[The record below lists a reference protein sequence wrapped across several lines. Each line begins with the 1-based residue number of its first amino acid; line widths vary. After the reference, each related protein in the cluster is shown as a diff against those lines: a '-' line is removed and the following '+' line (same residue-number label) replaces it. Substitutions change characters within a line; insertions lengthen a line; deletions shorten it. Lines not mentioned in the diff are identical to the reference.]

1 MGLPRPREAM
11 TADGGPTGPVGAGP
25 DGGGGPAVE
34 GDGRPGRGA
43 TQPERPA
50 VQEKAAEVE
59 RPSSWRNLWWNLW
72 RGLAGPP
79 SAGPAGDANHAPA
92 APPADAPGPFRL
104 RVGVV
109 STVGNYREHNEDNF
123 YLPSPD
129 GKAIGGGTTGQRDAF
144 LEVRLDPGAILPFVV
159 ADGMGGQLAGE
170 KASQMAVD
178 IIPKELSRRIGPG
191 ESEDKAIQRVIRDA
205 VAAANQ
211 EILGLSVVQTEFN
224 NMGTTVVLALFRADR
239 VYVAGIGDSRAY
251 RVRDGRIEQFTKD
264 HSLAQALLEAGTITA
279 EELPNH
285 KFNHVLYLYLGSK
298 DARGGPE
305 DVRAAE
311 FRVGD
316 RFLLA
321 SDGLTGVVDDER
333 LAEVVA
339 ASDDPQVTARA
350 LVTLAL
356 DNHSKDNVTCLVI
369 HVV

>member
-1 MGLPRPREAM
+1 MRPTKNQVRPPEPGDDRAVNPPSQPDFQRSGREP
-11 TADGGPTGPVGAGP
+11 TKPGP
-25 DGGGGPAVE
+25 PA
-34 GDGRPGRGA
+34 
-43 TQPERPA
+43 TS
-50 VQEKAAEVE
+50 EKADDV
-59 RPSSWRNLWWNLW
+59 PSQESWRNRWQKFW
-72 RGLAGPP
+72 RGIAGLPADASP
-79 SAGPAGDANHAPA
+79 SIKANHAPITTGMT
-92 APPADAPGPFRL
+92 PGARARML

-123 YLPSPD
+123 YLPTFAGRAMS
-129 GKAIGGGTTGQRDAF
+129 GGVGRSDASM
-144 LEVRLDPGAILPFVV
+144 EIPIEEGSMYPFVV

-178 IIPKELSRRIGPG
+178 IIPKELSRRISTA
-191 ESEDKAIQRVIRDA
+191 ESDDRQIQRVIKDA

-224 NMGTTVVLALFRADR
+224 NMGTTVVLALFRNDR

-251 RVRDGRIEQFTKD
+251 RFRDGRIEQLTKD

-311 FRVGD
+311 VQAGD

-321 SDGLTGVVDDER
+321 SDGLTGVVHDAQ
-333 LAEVVA
+333 LAEVVVGM
-339 ASDDPQVTARA
+339 DDPQSSAKT
-350 LVTLAL
+350 LIKLAL
-356 DNHSKDNVTCLVI
+356 DNNSKDNVTCLVI
-369 HVV
+369 HAI

>member
-1 MGLPRPREAM
+1 MRPTKNQARPPVPGDLRANPPEA
-11 TADGGPTGPVGAGP
+11 PPSIERP
-25 DGGGGPAVE
+25 D
-34 GDGRPGRGA
+34 RGA
-43 TQPERPA
+43 TGPGHSASP
-50 VQEKAAEVE
+50 EKADEVSS
-59 RPSSWRNLWWNLW
+59 RASWRDRVRDFW
-72 RGLAGPP
+72 RGLTGSTGPRGP
-79 SAGPAGDANHAPA
+79 SPTVDLVPESA
-92 APPADAPGPFRL
+92 ASSPEGQARLL

-123 YLPSPD
+123 SLPTLA
-129 GKAIGGGTTGQRDAF
+129 GKSMGGGVGHRDACMDISI
-144 LEVRLDPGAILPFVV
+144 EEGSIYPFVV

-178 IIPKELSRRIGPG
+178 IIPKELSRRIGSA
-191 ESEDKAIQRVIRDA
+191 ESDDRQIQRVIKDA

-211 EILGLSVVQTEFN
+211 EILGLSVIQTEFN
-224 NMGTTVVLALFRADR
+224 NMGTTVVLALFRNGR

-251 RVRDGRIEQFTKD
+251 RFRDGRIEQLTKD

-305 DVRAAE
+305 DVKAAE
-311 FRVGD
+311 FRAGD

-321 SDGLTGVVDDER
+321 SDGLTGVVHDAQ

-339 ASDDPQVTARA
+339 GFEDPQVSARA
-350 LVTLAL
+350 LIKLAL
-356 DNHSKDNVTCLVI
+356 DNNSKDNVTCLVV
-369 HVV
+369 HAV

>member
-1 MGLPRPREAM
+1 MRPTKNQPRPPSSGDNRATSPPSPPNFER
-11 TADGGPTGPVGAGP
+11 
-25 DGGGGPAVE
+25 PA
-34 GDGRPGRGA
+34 RGA
-43 TQPERPA
+43 TEPGRPA
-50 VQEKAAEVE
+50 RPEKADEVA
-59 RPSSWRNLWWNLW
+59 RQPSWRNRWLKFW
-72 RGLAGPP
+72 RGITG
-79 SAGPAGDANHAPA
+79 SPASD
-92 APPADAPGPFRL
+92 ADASTVDRASPDDRPAQVGRARSL

-123 YLPSPD
+123 YLPTLA
-129 GKAIGGGTTGQRDAF
+129 GKSMGGGVGHRDASM
-144 LEVRLDPGAILPFVV
+144 EIAIEDGPIYPFVV

-178 IIPKELSRRIGPG
+178 IIPKELSRRIGTN
-191 ESEDKAIQRVIRDA
+191 ESDDRQIQRIIKDA

-224 NMGTTVVLALFRADR
+224 NMGTTVVLALFRNDR

-251 RVRDGRIEQFTKD
+251 RFRDGRVEQLTKD

-305 DVRAAE
+305 DVKATEVRA
-311 FRVGD
+311 GD

-321 SDGLTGVVDDER
+321 SDGLTGVVHDAQ

-339 ASDDPQVTARA
+339 GFEDPQASARA
-350 LVTLAL
+350 LIKLAL
-356 DNHSKDNVTCLVI
+356 DNNSKDNVTCLVV
-369 HVV
+369 HAV